1 MRKDR
6 VIILVVFKS
15 STVKLQQLLEKQGI
29 EEPFLV
35 TMLKQI
41 PIKIEKKSQTSTKIS
56 TNH

>member
-29 EEPFLV
+29 EEPFLA

>member
-6 VIILVVFKS
+6 VIILVVFNS

-29 EEPFLV
+29 EEPFLA